1 MVDEKGKQ
9 QSNPGGMTVD
19 GKLAKKQHINGT
31 KKNEQTTNSKKMYRP
46 AGAFGERGSHGF
58 HLLPYCRS
66 YGTGKKPNPVAMT
79 A

>member
-31 KKNEQTTNSKKMYRP
+31 KKMNKLQTAKKCIAP
-46 AGAFGERGSHGF
+46 PGLGERGMPDF
-58 HLLPYCRS
+58 CR
-66 YGTGKKPNPVAMT
+66 YHT
-79 A
+79 AVPTELEKNQIP